1 MPTTRRMAAILP
13 ELTVMMINEEHA
25 YSAVTARDKAHDGR
39 FVFAVRS
46 TGIYCKPSCP
56 ARRPR
61 RDNVAFFD
69 NAEAARAAG
78 FRACMRCRPDDVARE
93 AVAVE
98 KALKMLDAMEQHLP
112 LEQLAAAVGYA
123 PHHFQRLFTQAVGI
137 SPAAYG
143 RGLRAA
149 RAQAALQQGDRI
161 TDVVYDSGYGA
172 PSRFYEDARSRMGM
186 TPGAA
191 RRGGAGE
198 RIRAAVVTTSL
209 GPLLIAATDKGL
221 CRIAFDEDE
230 GHLRSRF
237 PHAEIAPADAAFGA
251 WARQVV
257 ELVDNPA
264 RISADLPL
272 DVRGTAFQQAVWR
285 ALRAIPAGETR
296 TYAQIASAAGRPQ
309 AVRAAGT
316 ACGDNALAVVIPCH
330 RVLRSDGGL
339 GGYAYGLERKQ
350 ALLDREKAR

>member
-1 MPTTRRMAAILP
+1 MAAILP
-13 ELTVMMINEEHA
+13 ELTVMMINEEYA

-98 KALKMLDAMEQHLP
+98 KALKMLDATEQHLP

-339 GGYAYGLERKQ
+339 GGYAYGLERKRV
-350 ALLDREKAR
+350 LLDRERDGG